1 MFRHQFLGSTDLSI
15 TTSLLTNYDVP
26 TKIPDGIKLNKI
38 KHQDDFLLIELG
50 TWLTSNECEE
60 IATSINQEKFENMFD
75 KYDIRKRNNSRLIV
89 MDDRLVRTL
98 WRRLKFSNKLTKLVQ
113 NTKPL
118 GFNVQGNWELSG
130 VNPAMR

>member
-1 MFRHQFLGSTDLSI
+1 MFRHQFLGKTDLSV
-15 TTSLLTNYDVP
+15 TTSLLTTYYVP

-75 KYDIRKRNNSRLIV
+75 KYDIRKRNNSQLIV

-98 WRRLKFSNKLTKLVQ
+98 WRR
-113 NTKPL
+113 
-118 GFNVQGNWELSG
+118 
-130 VNPAMR
+130 